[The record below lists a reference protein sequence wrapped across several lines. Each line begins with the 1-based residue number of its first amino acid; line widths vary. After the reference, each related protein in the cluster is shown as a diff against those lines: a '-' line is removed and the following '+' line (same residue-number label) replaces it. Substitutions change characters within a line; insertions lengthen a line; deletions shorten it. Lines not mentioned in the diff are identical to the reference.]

1 MRATRRRGD
10 RKGHGPAQQA
20 DAPRVLLAWALDAD
34 GRTLHV
40 DAVDPAHR
48 RARAPF
54 RCMACG
60 EILVARLGAERAHH
74 FAHRPGSA
82 CPLTR
87 PETAL
92 HLDAKLRL
100 LSLCEEAFAGRRRV
114 LAGARC
120 PGCRREVPLDL
131 AAVGDM
137 AAPEAPL
144 GGLRCDV
151 LLTRRGAPALAFE
164 VRVTHALDEVKE
176 VALARAGVPALEI
189 DAREEWEEERD
200 GAVVLRVART
210 LGVAPC
216 PACATAARAEAGR
229 GRGGEEAAVAE
240 LEAYRARGLLGARP
254 GPTRPASDPLG
265 DEERRRISGAFS
277 CPDCG
282 GRELSFGER
291 LVQHR
296 CGRDAHRPVAW
307 RGYDGALV
315 ELAWWKVTRGG

>member
-1 MRATRRRGD
+1 
-10 RKGHGPAQQA
+10 
-20 DAPRVLLAWALDAD
+20 VLLAWALDAE

-40 DAVDPAHR
+40 DAIDPARR

-60 EILVARLGAERAHH
+60 EILVARLGAARAHH

-92 HLDAKLRL
+92 HLNAKQRL
-100 LSLCEEAFAGRRRV
+100 LALCEEAFTGLRRV

-131 AAVGDM
+131 AAVGD
-137 AAPEAPL
+137 AATPEAPL
-144 GGLRCDV
+144 GALRCDV
-151 LLTRRGAPALAFE
+151 LLTRGGVPALAFE
-164 VRVTHALDEVKE
+164 VRVTHALDAVKE
-176 VALARAGVPALEI
+176 EALGRAGVPALEI
-189 DAREEWEEERD
+189 DARDGWEEERD
-200 GAVVLRVART
+200 GALVLRVART

-240 LEAYRARGLLGARP
+240 LEAYRARGLMGPRP
-254 GPTRPASDPLG
+254 GPTLPASDPLG
-265 DEERRRISGAFS
+265 DEERRRIAEAFR

-282 GRELSFGER
+282 RRELSFGER
-291 LVQHR
+291 LVRHGCDGEAR
-296 CGRDAHRPVAW
+296 RPVAW

-315 ELAWWKVTRGG
+315 ELGWWKATRGG